1 MENKTM
7 SGNPSPH
14 QVKELK
20 PLPWLEFFYL
30 YLRHYSLNS
39 IVYDIHGYTKQRIEA
54 SYK

>member
-30 YLRHYSLNS
+30 RYHSLNS
-39 IVYDIHGYTKQRIEA
+39 IVYDIHGYIK
-54 SYK
+54 